1 MIDTQ
6 EELDALTDQ
15 LEKQDVL
22 AIDCEMDSMY
32 AYGTS
37 LCVVQIGW
45 EDKEALLDGLVEL
58 DRSRLGALFA
68 DARKVKIF
76 HGGENDIGLMRSH
89 WGFDFSNTFD
99 TMAASQILGHKGVGL
114 AAALERHFE
123 VQISKKYQKADWRIR
138 PLPKDQADY
147 ARIDVRYLIALREC
161 LLDELEELGRVEEA
175 ESEFAR
181 IARANITDKPFDPD
195 NWVRVKG
202 GKQLPDEARGLLRE
216 IYVARDSI
224 SKRLDRAPYRVFHDS
239 AIVELAKRRPETE
252 SQCKDVRGVSRNL
265 SPKDVQLLLD
275 AVQRGVELGEIPLP
289 AHKGRRKIWE
299 HKEDSKLTAEQE
311 ALFESLRKWRVKR
324 AADRGVDVARIATTS
339 LLMLIAGAQP
349 KTPRELAAVKGM
361 EPWRQREYGDE
372 LLAVVCEKKT
382 S

>member
-6 EELDALTDQ
+6 EALDALTDQ

-58 DRSRLGALFA
+58 DRSRLGALFV
-68 DARKVKIF
+68 DARKVKVF
-76 HGGENDIGLMRSH
+76 HGGENDIGLMRSQ

-175 ESEFAR
+175 ESEFER

-202 GKQLPDEARGLLRE
+202 GKQLPNEARGLLRE

-224 SKRLDRAPYRVFHDS
+224 SKRLDRAPYRVLHDS

-252 SQCKDVRGVSRNL
+252 GQCKDVRGVSRNL
-265 SPKDVQLLLD
+265 SPKDVQLLLN
-275 AVQRGVELGEIPLP
+275 AVQRGVESGEIPLP

-324 AADRGVDVARIATTS
+324 AADRGVDVARVATTS